1 MQNLN
6 FPRWVSSWRLLPCFD
21 SDSSAAAAGS
31 TVSKNWVWWNQAAG
45 GSNSAA
51 ADNQNSE
58 SELESRAVETFHF
71 SCGKGRKIDG
81 PGSSLCYSGVRK
93 LLQVFLLALQW
104 RGKRES
110 KTSTT
115 HEIPSKFDEHEQQ
128 WRINPSGNLSQ
139 ELRFFTHHHQSIE
152 NAQIFTDN
160 ALSFLNYAFLESQQR
175 LPWWFARTVLWL
187 WNHQSFISQGSKLA
201 TYMNRGGGGS
211 QQSNFNGGGNSNSIA
226 QMASELNSMGLDS
239 TTLKKLS
246 MTGIREFIPPSTSS
260 SMTGPGGG
268 SGMNMRG
275 SENSGSNSPYQNFVP
290 SSMSNSRLQPPQST
304 MNSYISPRGSPTPS
318 SGSSSV
324 MPNQADNG
332 GDPSSISTY
341 SDGGTTYFY
350 SSDDVVRV
358 REIWC
363 HMIEFLFL

>member
-6 FPRWVSSWRLLPCFD
+6 FPRWVNSWRLLPCFD

-51 ADNQNSE
+51 AADNQNSE

-71 SCGKGRKIDG
+71 SCGKGRKING
-81 PGSSLCYSGVRK
+81 PGSSLRYSGVRK

-139 ELRFFTHHHQSIE
+139 ELRFFTHLHQSIE

-160 ALSFLNYAFLESQQR
+160 ARSFLNYAFLESQQR
-175 LPWWFARTVLWL
+175 LPWWFARTV
-187 WNHQSFISQGSKLA
+187 F
-201 TYMNRGGGGS
+201 M
-211 QQSNFNGGGNSNSIA
+211 
-226 QMASELNSMGLDS
+226 
-239 TTLKKLS
+239 TLK
-246 MTGIREFIPPSTSS
+246 
-260 SMTGPGGG
+260 
-268 SGMNMRG
+268 
-275 SENSGSNSPYQNFVP
+275 
-290 SSMSNSRLQPPQST
+290 
-304 MNSYISPRGSPTPS
+304 
-318 SGSSSV
+318 
-324 MPNQADNG
+324 
-332 GDPSSISTY
+332 SSIF
-341 SDGGTTYFY
+341 YFSGLKIGNLHESWRWWKPAIQFQWGRKFEQY
-350 SSDDVVRV
+350 CSNGLR
-358 REIWC
+358 
-363 HMIEFLFL
+363 IE